1 LRRTKTRVKDPFDYV
16 HFCRLPENADP
27 SKITAKVENG
37 VLEIDI
43 PKKEQPKKEEPRKV
57 QIDYGN
63 K

>member
-1 LRRTKTRVKDPFDYV
+1 
-16 HFCRLPENADP
+16 
-27 SKITAKVENG
+27 VENG